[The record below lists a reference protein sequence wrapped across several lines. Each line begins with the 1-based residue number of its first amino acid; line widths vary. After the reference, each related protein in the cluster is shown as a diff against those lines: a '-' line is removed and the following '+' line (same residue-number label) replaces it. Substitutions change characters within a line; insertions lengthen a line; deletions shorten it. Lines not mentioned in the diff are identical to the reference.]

1 VEVEGASEFR
11 YRHPLVDDKLL
22 MVALSQSGETADTI
36 AAIRE
41 ARAQGATV
49 VSICNVVGSS
59 MTMESDG
66 VIYMQSGPEIG
77 VCSSKTFIGHLTTL
91 IMLAIRLAAVRH
103 RLSPEDLKRL
113 TAGLHRDVP
122 AAVEAV
128 LKGSKAIHK
137 IAGKYCQNT
146 NFMYIGRGINYA
158 MAYEGALKI
167 KEISY
172 LHAEGYAAGEL
183 KHGPIA
189 LLDEGFPVLAIAT
202 ASPTFDKM
210 VTSIQEVS
218 ARGAPVVA
226 LVNHKDKRL
235 RGIVDDLIEVPE
247 VDEIFSPI
255 VNAAALQLFAY
266 FVAVERGCDVDQPRN
281 LAKSVTV
288 E

>member
-1 VEVEGASEFR
+1 
-11 YRHPLVDDKLL
+11 
-22 MVALSQSGETADTI
+22 
-36 AAIRE
+36 
-41 ARAQGATV
+41 
-49 VSICNVVGSS
+49 
-59 MTMESDG
+59 
-66 VIYMQSGPEIG
+66 MQSGPEIA
-77 VCSSKTFIGHLTTL
+77 VCSSKTFIGHVTSL
-91 IMLAIRLAAVRH
+91 ILLAIRLAAVRH

-113 TAGLHRDVP
+113 TVGLHKDVP
-122 AAVEAV
+122 AAVDVV
-128 LKGSKAIHK
+128 LKKSKAIRK
-137 IAGKYCQNT
+137 IAAKYCRNT
-146 NFMYIGRGINYA
+146 NFMYIGRGINFA

-189 LLDEGFPVLAIAT
+189 LLDEHFPVFAIAT
-202 ASPTFDKM
+202 SSPAFDKM
-210 VTSIQEVS
+210 VSSIQEVS

-226 LVNHKDKRL
+226 LVNHGDRRL
-235 RGIVDDLIEVPE
+235 RGIVDDIIEVPE